1 MWSSSTFCAHP
12 DYHSNIPEPDCEEA
26 TLIQVYFKNQVLDK
40 VCDPASFT
48 TVFISGKSLHERKPV
63 CGVFERSLV
72 EGLASPGGS
81 IYNFWLAPDDGA
93 QFILS
98 MKEDLYD
105 AVELVNTHNGG
116 SKNRATKQFRVSLR

>member
-48 TVFISGKSLHERKPV
+48 TAFISGESKNKNFPV
-63 CGVFERSLV
+63 CGVFERSLI
-72 EGLASPGGS
+72 EGLASPGVH
-81 IYNFWLAPDDGA
+81 NFWLAPDDGG

-105 AVELVNTHNGG
+105 AVELVNTHAGG
-116 SKNRATKQFRVSLR
+116 IEGNRATKQFRISLR